1 MTYQWAN
8 VTFVGTK
15 LPQELTKVQYLVQTA
30 GLNIAEYN
38 ATQNKNQDLNDQKL
52 STGRLSIRWQTS
64 NSNKNKQNLKVQ
76 SPQIWK
82 VPSHG
87 RRSKVP

>member
-1 MTYQWAN
+1 MTYQCAN
-8 VTFVGTK
+8 VTLVGTK

-52 STGRLSIRWQTS
+52 STGRLSIR
-64 NSNKNKQNLKVQ
+64 
-76 SPQIWK
+76 
-82 VPSHG
+82 
-87 RRSKVP
+87 